1 MINARFISNW
11 AVIFFG
17 LIFGLKFIFLSNG
30 DVINHYPLI
39 SQDGFD
45 WYTEGIYLINSF
57 FQNNLPN
64 LPILRPPT
72 FVLITSLD
80 FLTGSRGLVLS
91 TLYSLSIVMT
101 YFFILWII
109 DRELGV
115 ENKDAWFLFPLAI
128 SVTVYPINLLKG
140 YLLSD
145 SITVCLSLFSVFIL
159 IKYFNEKKI
168 HLLVLSGFIALL
180 AGLTQ
185 TYGLIPYLIFIGI
198 KLMFTYKNNK
208 AKNVWYLLLSL
219 VLIFSLFIL
228 ITYFWR
234 HFLKHNTTPSNFEL
248 LKLNFHMLSYYI
260 NTWGYYF
267 FPFIIFFIL
276 IKHNKE
282 HLITNQLI
290 ILSSFAVTLT
300 LACLCFIYQWPDA
313 RFTYYLW
320 PWALISFFL
329 LFKPVNKKTGS
340 ISLVGLMIFVSFVIP
355 PVNPWGPL
363 LKSISFS
370 YHKNWAV
377 NYFGSQSVDRGL
389 NNCNTPN
396 CDGNEW
402 IASQDAYVKSVIPVY
417 LMLKETGVKFNK

>member
-1 MINARFISNW
+1 MINARFISNS

-39 SQDGFD
+39 SSDGFD
-45 WYTEGIYLINSF
+45 WYTEGIYLIKSF

-64 LPILRPPT
+64 IPVLRPPI

-128 SVTVYPINLLKG
+128 SVTVYPINFLKG

-159 IKYFNEKKI
+159 IKYFNEKKMQ
-168 HLLVLSGFIALL
+168 LLVLSGFIALL

-198 KLMFTYKNNK
+198 KLMFKYKNDK
-208 AKNVWYLLLSL
+208 ANVLNLLLSL
-219 VLIFSLFIL
+219 VLIISSFLL

-234 HFLKHNTTPSNFEL
+234 HFLKHNSTPINFQL
-248 LKLNFHMLSYYI
+248 LKLNLDMLSYYI

-276 IKHNKE
+276 IKRNKE

-290 ILSSFAVTLT
+290 VLSSLAVTLT

-320 PWALISFFL
+320 PWALISFFI
-329 LFKPVNKKTGS
+329 LFKPVNKKVGS
-340 ISLVGLMIFVSFVIP
+340 ISLVGLMIFVSFLIP
-355 PVNPWGPL
+355 PDSHWGPS
-363 LKSISFS
+363 LKSTSLS

-377 NYFGSQSVDRGL
+377 NYFRSQPVDRGL
-389 NNCNTPN
+389 NNCNTAR
-396 CDGNEW
+396 CDGNNFL
-402 IASQDAYVKSVIPVY
+402 ANSDPYVKSVMSMY
-417 LMLKETGVKFNK
+417 LILKETSIKFNK

>member
-1 MINARFISNW
+1 MINARFISNS

-30 DVINHYPLI
+30 DVINYYPLI
-39 SQDGFD
+39 SDDGFD

-57 FQNNLPN
+57 FRNNLPN
-64 LPILRPPT
+64 LPILRPPI

-128 SVTVYPINLLKG
+128 SVTVYPINFFKG

-145 SITVCLSLFSVFIL
+145 SIAVCLSLFSIFIL

-168 HLLVLSGFIALL
+168 HLLVLSGFVALL

-185 TYGLIPYLIFIGI
+185 TYGLVPYLIFIGI

-208 AKNVWYLLLSL
+208 TNVLLLFLSL
-219 VLIFSLFIL
+219 VLIFSSFIL

-234 HFLKHNTTPSNFEL
+234 HFLKHHTTPLNFQL
-248 LKLNFHMLSYYI
+248 LKLNFDMLSFYI

-282 HLITNQLI
+282 HLVTTQLI
-290 ILSSFAVTLT
+290 IFSSLAVTLT
-300 LACLCFIYQWPDA
+300 LAFFCFIYQWPDA
-313 RFTYYLW
+313 RYTYYLW
-320 PWALISFFL
+320 PWVLISFFL

-355 PVNPWGPL
+355 SNSPWGPS

-377 NYFGSQSVDRGL
+377 NYFRSQSVDRDL

-396 CDGNEW
+396 CDGNSFL
-402 IASQDAYVKSVIPVY
+402 ANSSPYVKSVMSMY
-417 LMLKETGVKFNK
+417 LVLKEASIKFNK